1 MIVEGVRAMELSI
14 MGVFELI
21 KLCSKFLL
29 ILIVVSFFGALAFIS
44 FIRIMAFAAIE
55 ADKIIE
61 GVKKHG
67 GGD

>member
-1 MIVEGVRAMELSI
+1 

-21 KLCSKFLL
+21 RLCSKFLL

-61 GVKKHG
+61 RGKKHG